1 MRRTLLSLILL
12 LGFSLPTFAQN
23 QRLVIAQGQDIVWLN
38 PMKTTAQVNLNA
50 ATQIVEG
57 LMMLDVDQQTIK
69 PLLATSW
76 ERLDD
81 LTFQVKLR
89 EGVTFTNG
97 EPFNAEVAKFSLELG
112 SREAAMSNMLSAIER
127 VDVVDD
133 YTINIVTSNPYP
145 LMEISLAR
153 SSYMLPPA
161 YFQEVGED
169 AFNEAPIGTGPY
181 MLTERV
187 SGQRV
192 VMRANPD
199 YWGGAPAIPEI
210 EFRPIQEDG
219 ARIAALQTGEVH
231 LATNMPLAFIPR
243 LEQAAGVSPVT
254 VEGARIYLVILD
266 NRPDVGSP
274 LEDKRVRQALNY
286 AVDKEALIDAL
297 FEGRA
302 RLVDGQQANA
312 NFVGYNPNLEPYPY
326 DPERARELLAEAGYP
341 DGLELTFKYPFGRIA
356 GDKEVSEAIAGM
368 LEEVGV
374 RTEQIVLESGEF
386 LNQLVTLQLTP
397 MALAAYAT
405 APDAHYQYSINLTGE
420 RYSYYHNPE
429 YDELVKRAATT
440 TDPAERQALYEQAAE
455 IAHDD
460 PPFIF
465 LFTPDDLYGVSDRL
479 QGWQPRP
486 DQGIDLRGVTFQ

>member
-1 MRRTLLSLILL
+1 MLKIGTILITLMSFFPAL
-12 LGFSLPTFAQN
+12 AQS
-23 QRLVIAQGQDIVWLN
+23 QTLVVAQGQDIVWLN

-97 EPFNAEVAKFSLELG
+97 EPFDAEAAKFSLELG
-112 SREAAMSNMLSAIER
+112 SAEAAMSNMLSAIER

-133 YTINIVTSNPYP
+133 HTINIVTNTPYP

-153 SSYMLPPA
+153 SSYMVPPA
-161 YFQEVGED
+161 YFQEVGEE
-169 AFNEAPIGTGPY
+169 AFNEAPIGTGPF
-181 MLTERV
+181 MLEERV

-192 VMRANPD
+192 LLRANPD
-199 YWGGAPAIPEI
+199 YWGGTPEI
-210 EFRPIQEDG
+210 EEVEFRPIQEDG
-219 ARIAALQTGEVH
+219 ARLAALQTGEIH
-231 LATNMPLAFIPR
+231 IATNLPLSNIPR
-243 LEQAAGVSPVT
+243 LEETPDVSPVT
-254 VEGARIYLVILD
+254 VEGVRIYLVILD

-286 AVDKEALIDAL
+286 AIDKEALIDVL

-312 NFVGYNPNLEPYPY
+312 NFFGYNADLEPYPY

-341 DGLELTFKYPFGRIA
+341 DGIDLTFKYPFGRIA
-356 GDKEVSEAIAGM
+356 NDKEVSEAIAGM

-374 RTEQIVLESGEF
+374 RTEQTVLESGEF

-405 APDAHYQYSINLTGE
+405 APDAHYQYSINLAGE
-420 RYSYYHNPE
+420 RYSYYNNPE
-429 YDELVKRAATT
+429 YDALVTEAATT
-440 TDPAERQALYEQAAE
+440 TDPEARQALYERAAE

-460 PPFIF
+460 PPFIY
-465 LFTPDDLYGVSDRL
+465 LFTPDDLYGVSDRV

-486 DQGIDLRGVTFQ
+486 DQGIDLRGVSLQ